1 MIFKVIGKV
10 GEMPFERYFDC
21 PKELEIA
28 MRDIDRCKELGV
40 FKNGYVDVLAKGE
53 LVRKY
58 EWL

>member
-1 MIFKVIGKV
+1 
-10 GEMPFERYFDC
+10 MPFEKYFDC

-28 MRDIDRCKELGV
+28 MQDIDKCKELGV
-40 FKNGYVDVLAKGE
+40 FKNGYVDVLARGE